1 MCDRVDTCAVS
12 QTSNDTIL
20 EIVGAND
27 LLNKLVLNFQLIY
40 LVECV
45 TLSITGIIHEILL
58 LVSK

>member
-1 MCDRVDTCAVS
+1 MCDRADTCAVS
-12 QTSNDTIL
+12 QTSNSTIL